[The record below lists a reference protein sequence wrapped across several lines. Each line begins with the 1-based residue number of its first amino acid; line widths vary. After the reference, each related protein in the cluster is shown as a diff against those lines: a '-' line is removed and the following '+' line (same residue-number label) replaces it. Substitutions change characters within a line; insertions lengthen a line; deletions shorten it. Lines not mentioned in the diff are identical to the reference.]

1 MVRPSTYWPPIIF
14 MACITA
20 ARITGSPRVAVRR
33 FTQLS
38 VCWVISAS
46 RLTSWPVSI
55 RLQVEALTNNDSDL
69 PLWAPQL
76 PPRIFSAIRRSAVRA
91 SGTRSRAS
99 ARHIRATPSALER
112 PNSSRKASKVPLLC
126 LSARQSVTSCRALL
140 SICSLV
146 LLDRGLLCS
155 SWVTAWCSSWWVV
168 ARILWRS
175 SAWFIM
181 LAIFKINEYLALLAI
196 SCHICLHY

>member
-1 MVRPSTYWPPIIF
+1 MLWSFCLAPRLMPSPMVRPKTYWPPIIF

-20 ARITGSPRVAVRR
+20 VRITGSPMVAVRR
-33 FTQLS
+33 LSQLS

-55 RLQVEALTNNDSDL
+55 RPQVEALTNKDSDL

-91 SGTRSRAS
+91 SGTRNRAS

-112 PNSSRKASKVPLLC
+112 PNSSKNASNVPLLF
-126 LSARQSVTSCRALL
+126 LSLRQSVTRLRASL
-140 SICSLV
+140 SICSRA
-146 LLDRGLLCS
+146 LLDSGLLCS
-155 SWVTAWCSSWWVV
+155 SWVTA
-168 ARILWRS
+168 
-175 SAWFIM
+175 
-181 LAIFKINEYLALLAI
+181 
-196 SCHICLHY
+196 